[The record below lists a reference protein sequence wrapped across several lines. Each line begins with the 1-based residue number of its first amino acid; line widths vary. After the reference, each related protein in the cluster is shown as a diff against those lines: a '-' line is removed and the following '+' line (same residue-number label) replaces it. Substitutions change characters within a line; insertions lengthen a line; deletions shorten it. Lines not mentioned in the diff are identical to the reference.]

1 MSVCD
6 RERERGVTT
15 QLTWFIHI
23 LTIHALPFIGKQHN
37 WSWGNYPWL
46 PWPAEELGHD
56 CNNSADTPL
65 TTVRKGQT
73 ESSVQQSPDRT
84 PRPHKT
90 SRLSNASRIPVI
102 GALFQLASES
112 QMLLT
117 FLGNSCLNDHS
128 QHMSS
133 SSLRSLVRRRR
144 HKQTKKLFDK
154 ETDNPEIFPAV
165 AIKEWQLWPHA
176 SVSANKS
183 IIYVQWYIFCCLVSL
198 DC

>member
-6 RERERGVTT
+6 REGERGVTT

-23 LTIHALPFIGKQHN
+23 LTIHVCHLEASNTIGHVVIILGCHDLQR
-37 WSWGNYPWL
+37 SWGMTVTTLQTPRWL
-46 PWPAEELGHD
+46 QSGKGRRSRL
-56 CNNSADTPL
+56 SSRSDT
-65 TTVRKGQT
+65 
-73 ESSVQQSPDRT
+73 
-84 PRPHKT
+84 RPHKT
-90 SRLSNASRIPVI
+90 SQLSNTSRIPVI

-144 HKQTKKLFDK
+144 HKQAKKLFDE
-154 ETDNPEIFPAV
+154 ETDNPEIFPAA
-165 AIKEWQLWPHA
+165 AIKVWQLWPHA

-183 IIYVQWYIFCCLVSL
+183 IIYVQWYIFVCLVSL